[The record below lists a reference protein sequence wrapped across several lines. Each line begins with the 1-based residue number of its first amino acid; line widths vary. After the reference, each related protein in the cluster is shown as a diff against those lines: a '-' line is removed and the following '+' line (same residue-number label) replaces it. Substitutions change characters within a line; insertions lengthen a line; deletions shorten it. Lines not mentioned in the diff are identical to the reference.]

1 MALKD
6 RTKDVLNKPAM
17 QSSAAVDKYSSLSLL
32 ANAAAASSADDFATT
47 PMPIADKENDMN
59 AMNIEKIA
67 VHIGK
72 MTYALRF
79 GTDVTNGKDEK
90 KETAEMSPRSMT
102 NTKPLQY
109 IQRYMS

>member
-1 MALKD
+1 MDVQNMSALQSNVAVGKD
-6 RTKDVLNKPAM
+6 F
-17 QSSAAVDKYSSLSLL
+17 SLSML
-32 ANAAAASSADDFATT
+32 ANAAAAVSADDLSTT
-47 PMPIADKENDMN
+47 PMPIFDKENDMN

-90 KETAEMSPRSMT
+90 KERAEMSPPKKV
-102 NTKPLQY
+102 KPDGKHVRITRAATTGFALF
-109 IQRYMS
+109 